1 MRFEAPWAFL
11 VLLVVPIVLY
21 LQRRLDRRAT
31 LTFSTTAHA
40 SRSGRSLRQQLVA
53 LPAVLRIIAL
63 VLLAIALAR
72 PQKGIEEIRNVSKGV
87 AIAMVVDRSSS
98 MSAEMEFS
106 GKRLNRLDVV
116 KKVFQEFVR
125 GNRRGLPGRSNDL
138 VGMIAFARYA
148 DTICPLT
155 LAHGA
160 LERFLETVHLA
171 QRRSEDG
178 TAIGDAIAL
187 AAARLKTAE
196 ETLSRQTGSDREYQ
210 IKSKVI
216 ILLTDGQSNFGKRRP
231 LDAAKLAKEWG
242 IKIYCIGVGSG
253 DAVRAV
259 QTPFGAYKFAAGS
272 QLDTRTLRSIAETTG
287 GLFRTAGDADSL
299 RAVYKEIDELE
310 KSEIE
315 SISFRDYR
323 ELFAP
328 LAISALAAVV
338 IGTFLSSTVFRRIP

>member
-1 MRFEAPWAFL
+1 MRFETPWAFL
-11 VLLVVPIVLY
+11 VLLAIPAILY
-21 LQRRLDRRAT
+21 VQRRLGRRAT

-40 SRSGRSLRQQLVA
+40 SRSGRSLRQGLVT
-53 LPAVLRIIAL
+53 LPAALRVAAL
-63 VLLAIALAR
+63 VLLAVALAR
-72 PQKGIEEIRNVSKGV
+72 PQRGVEEVRNVSKGI
-87 AIAMVVDRSSS
+87 AIAMVVDRSTS
-98 MSAEMEFS
+98 MGAEMEYA
-106 GKRLNRLDVV
+106 GERLNRLEVV
-116 KKVFQEFVR
+116 KKVFQEFVK
-125 GNRRGLPGRSNDL
+125 GNRKGLPGRPNDL

-160 LERFLETVHLA
+160 LERFLETVHLV

-196 ETLSRQTGSDREYQ
+196 QTLSRQTKGDRDYQ

-216 ILLTDGQSNFGKRRP
+216 ILLTDGQNNAGKRRP

-242 IKIYCIGVGSG
+242 IKIYCIGVGG
-253 DAVRAV
+253 GEAVQTI

-272 QLDTRTLRSIAETTG
+272 QLDARTLGSIAEATG
-287 GLFRTAGDADSL
+287 GLFRSADDADSL

-328 LAISALAAVV
+328 LAVAALAVV
-338 IGTFLSSTVFRRIP
+338 VLDVFLSSTVFRRVP

>member
-11 VLLVVPIVLY
+11 VLLAVPVVLY
-21 LQRRLDRRAT
+21 LQHRLGRRAT

-40 SRSGRSLRQQLVA
+40 SRSGKSLRQRLVA
-53 LPAVLRIIAL
+53 LPAALRIIAL
-63 VLLAIALAR
+63 VLLAVALAR
-72 PQKGIEEIRNVSKGV
+72 PQRGIEQIRNVSKGI
-87 AIAMVVDRSSS
+87 AIAMVVDRSTS
-98 MSAEMEFS
+98 MGAEMEF
-106 GKRLNRLDVV
+106 GGERLNRLDVV
-116 KKVFQEFVR
+116 KKVFQEFVT
-125 GNRRGLPGRSNDL
+125 GNRKGLPGRSNDL

-160 LERFLETVHLA
+160 LERFLETVHLV

-196 ETLSRQTGSDREYQ
+196 ETLSRQTKGGGDYE

-216 ILLTDGQSNFGKRRP
+216 ILLTDGQNNFGKRPP
-231 LDAAKLAKEWG
+231 LDAAKLAREWG

-253 DAVRAV
+253 EAV
-259 QTPFGAYKFAAGS
+259 QTVRTPFGTYKFGAGS
-272 QLDTRTLRSIAETTG
+272 QLDARTLRSIADATD
-287 GLFRTAGDADSL
+287 GLFRTANDADSL

-323 ELFAP
+323 ELFTP
-328 LAISALAAVV
+328 LAVAALAVLV
-338 IGTFLSSTVFRRIP
+338 IEVFLSSTAFRRVP